1 MRSSANLN
9 IIVKSIEKATFKTGR
24 DFSELEIL
32 QTNPVSAS
40 KFAGACIKRIKE
52 VIAEDLLKMRPN
64 YNIYFTDG
72 DEIISNPNCEY
83 SFLINAVD
91 GQENLIRS
99 IPDFTIA
106 ISLRHHENS
115 LLNPVALA
123 INKIIGSD
131 LYYCE
136 KGFGAF
142 CRNRRIRVSKRSS
155 RDSLILA
162 ADNSLSQK
170 MIVDLKLE
178 KYSLR
183 NYSCPT
189 LDIAYLASSKI
200 DGIIFSK
207 DNKSFN
213 NFLLIALEAGGII
226 KDCGDSILISNGSF

>member
-1 MRSSANLN
+1 MRFSANLN

-32 QTNPVSAS
+32 QTNPVSAN
-40 KFAGACIKRIKE
+40 KFATACVKRIKE

-91 GQENLIRS
+91 GQENLVRS

-106 ISLRHHENS
+106 ISLRHHENN
-115 LLNPVALA
+115 LLNSVALA

-142 CRNRRIRVSKRSS
+142 CGNRRIRVSKRSTK
-155 RDSLILA
+155 DSLILA

-170 MIVDLKLE
+170 TINEFKLE
-178 KYSLR
+178 KYSIR

-207 DNKSFN
+207 NNKAFN
-213 NFLLIALEAGGII
+213 NFLLIAQEAGAVI
-226 KDCGDSILISNGSF
+226 KEYEDNVLISNGSF